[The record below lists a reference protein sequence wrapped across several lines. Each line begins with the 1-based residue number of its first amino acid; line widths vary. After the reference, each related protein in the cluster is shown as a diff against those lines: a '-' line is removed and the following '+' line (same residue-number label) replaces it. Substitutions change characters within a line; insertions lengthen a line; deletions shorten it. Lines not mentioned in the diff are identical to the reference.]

1 VTRQTKE
8 LTTQTTTLEP
18 RIANPAFAVPGAM
31 DALMA
36 MNKAISRVG
45 ISPRRLP

>member
-1 VTRQTKE
+1 ME
-8 LTTQTTTLEP
+8 TTTALEP

-36 MNKAISRVG
+36 LNKAISR
-45 ISPRRLP
+45 SAFRRGRWS